1 MCWCFVC
8 LLFSL
13 WCVVLI
19 VLYCVVLCVYEL
31 SVGLAFDCCCLV
43 CVVNWRLWCLVVCFY
58 MVRLGVLCA
67 DACCGWDFLV

>member
-31 SVGLAFDCCCLV
+31 SVGACFRLLLLGLCCELEVVVFGCL
-43 CVVNWRLWCLVVCFY
+43 
-58 MVRLGVLCA
+58 
-67 DACCGWDFLV
+67 FLYD